1 MVVGVF
7 GKGLVKGMW
16 TTLKHLFGK
25 DLTIQYPE
33 EMPYLQPRYRG
44 HLIYEM
50 GACNVCSLCIRT
62 CPNDVLSL
70 ESVRDEETK
79 KRKVLSFT
87 IDHQYCMFCNLC
99 VEACPT
105 NCLYFNHDFE
115 LSQYERDEIKVV
127 YERPAELDI
136 KVTSDVDEKTE
147 AEDKKA
153 KQIRNMTNA
162 VKKNPT
168 QVLKRFVADEASAEI
183 LAGILMSDEAKLER
197 FVPIMIDD
205 REKASKVAQAFV
217 AKELKQ
223 GQKAE
228 GGSTE

>member
-1 MVVGVF
+1 MVVEVF

-16 TTLKHLFGK
+16 TTLKHLFEK

-33 EMPYLQPRYRG
+33 EMPHLQARYRG

-50 GACNVCSLCIRT
+50 GNCNVCNLCVRT

-70 ESVRDEETK
+70 ESVRDEETR

-105 NCLYFNHDFE
+105 NCLYFNHNFE
-115 LSQYERDEIKVV
+115 LSQYERDKIKVV
-127 YERPAELDI
+127 YERPADLDI
-136 KVTSDVDEKTE
+136 KIARKKDDQTE

-153 KQIRNMTNA
+153 RQIRNMTNA
-162 VKKNPT
+162 VQKNPAK
-168 QVLKRFVADEASAEI
+168 VLQRFVEDEASVGI
-183 LAGILMSDEAKLER
+183 LTEILMSDEAKLER

-205 REKASKVAQAFV
+205 REKARKVAQAFV
-217 AKELKQ
+217 NKELKDR
-223 GQKAE
+223 QKAE
-228 GGSTE
+228 GGSAE